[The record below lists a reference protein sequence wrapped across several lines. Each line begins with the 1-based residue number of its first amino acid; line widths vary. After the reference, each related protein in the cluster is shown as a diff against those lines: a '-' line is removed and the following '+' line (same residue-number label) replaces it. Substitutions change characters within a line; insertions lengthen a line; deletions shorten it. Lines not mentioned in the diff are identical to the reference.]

1 MAFPIVLDKLFM
13 KNPIPKTLFF
23 DMSNSE
29 ICTTLLH
36 LRDTDDHNDQKLILY
51 ADFNIHLRNLADATG
66 SVRISEF
73 EIKT

>member
-1 MAFPIVLDKLFM
+1 
-13 KNPIPKTLFF
+13 
-23 DMSNSE
+23 MSNSE

-66 SVRISEF
+66 CVRISEF